1 MYFNPRSGE
10 RSDVIVPSGSTICWD
25 FNPRSGERSDAT
37 EKYQYL
43 EESVFQSTLRRTE
56 RPFHGNIALAKN
68 NFNPRSG
75 ERSDR
80 LRSCVISSLSISIH
94 APANGAT
101 VNLMVDDWD
110 KRISIHAPA
119 NGATSSVNSVSSESG
134 YFNPRSGERSDG
146 QIRNLSCTSLYFN
159 PRSGERSDQALYK
172 NDTAHDISI
181 HAPANGATNVSCVP
195 PVIMSIS
202 IHAPANGATVIRVLM
217 QLNAIFQSTL
227 RRTERQACLYTRRI
241 KRIISIHAPANGAT
255 LKQ

>member
-101 VNLMVDDWD
+101 
-110 KRISIHAPA
+110 AC
-119 NGATSSVNSVSSESG
+119 GA
-134 YFNPRSGERSDG
+134 
-146 QIRNLSCTSLYFN
+146 
-159 PRSGERSDQALYK
+159 ALYP
-172 NDTAHDISI
+172 HY
-181 HAPANGATNVSCVP
+181 
-195 PVIMSIS
+195 
-202 IHAPANGATVIRVLM
+202 L
-217 QLNAIFQSTL
+217 FQSTL
-227 RRTERQACLYTRRI
+227 RRTERRSISWLMTGTSVFQSTLRRTERPLDAEGHPTYVEFQSTLRRTERLQFCTKKFKKLYKT
-241 KRIISIHAPANGAT
+241 A
-255 LKQ
+255 